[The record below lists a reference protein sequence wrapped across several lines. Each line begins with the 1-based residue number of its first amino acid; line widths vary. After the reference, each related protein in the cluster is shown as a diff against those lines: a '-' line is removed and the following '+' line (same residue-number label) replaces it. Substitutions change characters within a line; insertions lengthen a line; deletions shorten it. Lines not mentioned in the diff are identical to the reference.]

1 LAASLYPRIM
11 NPKNRNKHN
20 KLNYSQTMSKQ
31 KSPYKSLRYFIVS
44 IILLA
49 LLACVIPFFIQGPDN
64 KKLIS
69 PDQIKLPEIKFLK
82 KQPQDS
88 RSISTSK
95 EKAPGQKLKKI
106 YKWEDKEGVL
116 HFTDYPNP
124 NGPSQ
129 LIMATP
135 DRPDDKTPAPKT
147 ESLSDHKGKD
157 SDDNPSTFPFPMT
170 LSPSQIKKLKQDAEK
185 IRKDIEKRYEDIN
198 RKLE

>member
-1 LAASLYPRIM
+1 
-11 NPKNRNKHN
+11 
-20 KLNYSQTMSKQ
+20 MSKQ
-31 KSPYKSLRYFIVS
+31 KPPYKSLRYFIVS

-49 LLACVIPFFIQGPDN
+49 LLACVIPFFIKRPDN
-64 KKLIS
+64 RKLIS
-69 PDQIKLPEIKFLK
+69 PDQIKLPEIKFFK
-82 KQPQDS
+82 KQPQDT
-88 RSISTSK
+88 RPVSTSQ

-129 LIMATP
+129 LIMVSP
-135 DRPDDKTPAPKT
+135 DKPNDKTPAPNNQP
-147 ESLSDHKGKD
+147 LPDHEGKD

-170 LSPSQIKKLKQDAEK
+170 LSPTQIKKLKQDAEK
-185 IRKDIEKRYEDIN
+185 IRKDIETRYEDIN